1 MQTFVVTS
9 VACFD
14 EPSLV
19 AAAVREEFDI
29 HITRQAIEAYD
40 PTKFAGRDLAER
52 WAQLFWTTRE
62 AFLADTARV
71 GISHRAASGLSSAS
85 PAAQRMTVIST
96 WPSRPS
102 IRPTGRWPMSTGV
115 AERPGPSRRTMRPM
129 QRDAESYSTASGACK
144 HKQGLRHHNQGDLDP
159 LWSTKRR
166 SGPHLATVT
175 VLD

>member
-1 MQTFVVTS
+1 LSKLSREIQTFVVTS

-29 HITRQAIEAYD
+29 HITRQAVEAYD

-71 GISHRAASGLSSAS
+71 GISHRAVRLRAL
-85 PAAQRMTVIST
+85 QRLA
-96 WPSRPS
+96 
-102 IRPTGRWPMSTGV
+102 GR
-115 AERPGPSRRTMRPM
+115 AEG
-129 QRDAESYSTASGACK
+129 D
-144 HKQGLRHHNQGDLDP
+144 GDLD
-159 LWSTKRR
+159 LALKALDQAHREVADVYKRR
-166 SGPHLATVT
+166 RETGAKPQDDEAYAARRRELLESLRSLQAQARVAPPQ
-175 VLD
+175 